1 MGYDTGRPTFV
12 FTGTMD
18 YPPNVDAVR
27 WFANDILP
35 IIRRTLPDAA
45 FYIVGNSPSP
55 AVQALTTIP
64 DVHVTGRVPDVRPY
78 LAHATAAVAEA
89 ACRMA
94 GDPVAAD
101 AIGQAAR
108 ARVVTF
114 YDWPVRLSRFDD
126 LLRPAA

>member
-1 MGYDTGRPTFV
+1 MARPVIVTS
-12 FTGTMD
+12 GALEGIEAE
-18 YPPNVDAVR
+18 PGVDVIL
-27 WFANDILP
+27 AN
-35 IIRRTLPDAA
+35 TEAA
-45 FYIVGNSPSP
+45 F
-55 AVQALTTIP
+55 
-64 DVHVTGRVPDVRPY
+64 
-78 LAHATAAVAEA
+78 AEA